1 MVYAVRTISSTHAR
15 GGSSY
20 LVEASKGYGSKYRLA
35 KTSKTKAATFKTR
48 KTAQKWASQIGGT
61 IFSV

>member
-20 LVEASKGYGSKYRLA
+20 MIEASKNYGSKYRMA
-35 KTSKTKAATFKTR
+35 KVAKAKVATFKTTR
-48 KTAQKWASQIGGT
+48 TAQKWADEVGG
-61 IFSV
+61 SVISV